1 MILLIIILIIKWNS
15 CFLFIIKWIN
25 AQMSC
30 SVSRS
35 CPTLA
40 TSWNAVHQAS
50 LSFTISQSL
59 PKFMFIASVMPSSHL
74 ILWLPLLLCPQF
86 SPASGIF
93 QCVIF
98 LHQITKTL
106 KFQLQHKSF
115 QWVVRVDLPQD
126 WLVWSPSCP
135 RDFQESSPMPQFEG
149 ISALVFCLLYAP
161 APTTIYD
168 HWENCRLDY
177 MDLCRQ
183 SNVSAFQHIV

>member
-74 ILWLPLLLCPQF
+74 ILCHPRLLLPPIFPSIRVF
-86 SPASGIF
+86 SNELAFCIRLPKYWSF
-93 QCVIF
+93 S
-98 LHQITKTL
+98 IT
-106 KFQLQHKSF
+106 
-115 QWVVRVDLPQD
+115 
-126 WLVWSPSCP
+126 PSNEYS
-135 RDFQESSPMPQFEG
+135 ESSPATQFES
-149 ISALVFCLLYAP
+149 INSSELCLLYGP
-161 APTTIYD
+161 ALKIIHD
-168 HWENCRLDY
+168 HWKDSSLDY
-177 MDLCRQ
+177 TDFCWQ
-183 SNVSAFQHIV
+183 SDVFAF